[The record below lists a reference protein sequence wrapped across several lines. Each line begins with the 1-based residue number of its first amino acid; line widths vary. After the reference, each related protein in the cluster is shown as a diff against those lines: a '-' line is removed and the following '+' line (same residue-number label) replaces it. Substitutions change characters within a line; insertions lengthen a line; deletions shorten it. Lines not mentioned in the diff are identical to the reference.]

1 MITNEKNEV
10 IGVKTQEKGISK
22 KGEPKEDYQ
31 PGYSFYSKCLVLAEG
46 ALGSLTEQVI
56 QDFHLHSSY
65 PRTYGLGIKEIWEI
79 PEEEMKKG
87 QVLHTVGYP
96 LQHSLFDS
104 MYFILI
110 MIKNRYGGGFAYYE
124 QPNYLHIGLV
134 MISLLLLFD
143 RLQV

>member
-1 MITNEKNEV
+1 
-10 IGVKTQEKGISK
+10 
-22 KGEPKEDYQ
+22 
-31 PGYSFYSKCLVLAEG
+31 
-46 ALGSLTEQVI
+46 
-56 QDFHLHSSY
+56 
-65 PRTYGLGIKEIWEI
+65 
-79 PEEEMKKG
+79 MKKG

-110 MIKNRYGGGFAYYE
+110 MIMIRYGGGFAYYE